1 MTGPGRGASG
11 ERATGSPERRTSALL
26 VLALVCLYALL
37 VLAPLVPGVH
47 PTVGSVIVTVLFT
60 LGALAAASL
69 AARLTLGPWVEL
81 GALLLGILN
90 WFVYAIIGTS
100 GPLAR
105 LTATPA
111 ADVLLVFAMIMGGLL
126 LSRIVRERSLIIPV
140 AIVLALAD
148 VFTVFFGPT
157 GAALEQVPNVVQAVS
172 VKLPAMGSA
181 TGPAGIAGLS
191 HIATLGPGDTFFA
204 ALLFACVVRFGLNL
218 ARTFWWL
225 LGVTAVGLGVIVALP
240 QAPAVPVLPLIGA
253 AFLVANW
260 RDVTLTG
267 REWTYVAIVIVFVVA
282 LFAAMRYV
290 VQAAL

>member
-1 MTGPGRGASG
+1 MTGSRREGASPV
-11 ERATGSPERRTSALL
+11 RRPEWRTAALL
-26 VLALVCLYALL
+26 ALTVVCLYAML

-47 PTVGSVIVTVLFT
+47 PIVGSVIVTVLFT
-60 LGALAAASL
+60 FGALVAASL
-69 AARLTLGPWVEL
+69 TAQLALGPWVEL
-81 GALLLGILN
+81 GGLLLGIVN
-90 WFVYAIIGTS
+90 WLLYLIIGTS

-126 LSRIVRERSLIIPV
+126 LSRIVRERTMIIPV

-157 GAALEQVPNVVQAVS
+157 GAALEEIPNVVQAVS

-181 TGPAGIAGLS
+181 TGPAGIAGLT

-225 LGVTAVGLGVIVALP
+225 LGVTAVGLGAIVALP
-240 QAPAVPVLPLIGA
+240 QAPAVPVLPLIGG

-260 RDVTLTG
+260 RDVTLTK
-267 REWTYVAIVIVFVVA
+267 REWSYVAIVIVFVIA
-282 LFAAMRYV
+282 LFAVMRYV